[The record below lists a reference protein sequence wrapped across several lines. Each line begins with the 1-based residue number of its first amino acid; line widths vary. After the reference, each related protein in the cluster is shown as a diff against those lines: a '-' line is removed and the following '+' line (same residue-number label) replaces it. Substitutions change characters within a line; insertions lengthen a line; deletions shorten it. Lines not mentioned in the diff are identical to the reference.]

1 MIVVSTGP
9 VEKGV
14 HMKQQSH
21 SASNGYQVFVGNM
34 SSRITES
41 ELRAMVE
48 SFGTVKN
55 FSLVK
60 AHAIGD
66 SCSFAFFEMTDDY
79 AVARAIAELNG
90 KSIDGRCLRVRL
102 EVRHSLH

>member
-1 MIVVSTGP
+1 M
-9 VEKGV
+9 E
-14 HMKQQSH
+14 QQSLG
-21 SASNGYQVFVGNM
+21 SNNGYRLFVGNM
-34 SSRITES
+34 SSQITES
-41 ELRAMVE
+41 ELRAIVE

-66 SCSFAFFEMTDDY
+66 SCGFAFFEMTDEG

-90 KSIDGRCLRVRL
+90 KSLAGRCLRVRL
-102 EVRHSLH
+102 EV

>member
-1 MIVVSTGP
+1 MEQESL
-9 VEKGV
+9 
-14 HMKQQSH
+14 
-21 SASNGYQVFVGNM
+21 AANNGYHVLVANM
-34 SSRITES
+34 SSQVTES

-66 SCSFAFFEMTDDY
+66 SCGFAFVEMTDED

-90 KSIDGRCLRVRL
+90 KSVAGRCLRVRPL
-102 EVRHSLH
+102 S